1 MELHRPLLF
10 PATANT
16 QDLPLLRHLSLYLML
31 IIMMRETIFVMQPTL
46 LGQVKVQ
53 EVPLRLLEVSYSYI
67 LVNRSTFDIDKYVR
81 KKNYLKKNTN
91 LNMHNQYISFENTR

>member
-10 PATANT
+10 PATSNT

-31 IIMMRETIFVMQPTL
+31 MIMMRETIFVMQPTL

-53 EVPLRLLEVSYSYI
+53 EVPLRLPEVSF
-67 LVNRSTFDIDKYVR
+67 VNRSTFDI
-81 KKNYLKKNTN
+81 
-91 LNMHNQYISFENTR
+91 

>member
-1 MELHRPLLF
+1 MEIVSPLDVQSLPTPPTQVFTGREYVMESPKPLLF

-67 LVNRSTFDIDKYVR
+67 LVNRSTFDI
-81 KKNYLKKNTN
+81 
-91 LNMHNQYISFENTR
+91 